1 MAVEQKTTKG
11 ISPEIAFL
19 GLDLMQDLSYLEV
32 AGSIWPR
39 IVRAVAS
46 PGERDDRFR
55 QITPSLYFD
64 PDEGRITTRKREGYL
79 FLGMFTVQRAFEG
92 WTKEERDIITIGLT
106 TLPRRLDETCRGLD
120 EFQAD
125 FFGLLKKRQAIL
137 RKELLGI

>member
-1 MAVEQKTTKG
+1 MAIEQKTTKG

-39 IVRAVAS
+39 IVRAVAGPS
-46 PGERDDRFR
+46 ERDDRFR

-64 PDEGRITTRKREGYL
+64 ADEGKITTRKREGYL
-79 FLGMFTVQRAFEG
+79 FLGRFTVRRSFDG
-92 WTKEERDIITIGLT
+92 WTKADRDIITIGLT
-106 TLPRRLDETCRGLD
+106 TLSRHLEATCRGLE
-120 EFQAD
+120 EFQSD
-125 FFGLLKKRQAIL
+125 FFGLLKKRQALL

>member
-1 MAVEQKTTKG
+1 MAVRQKTTGG

-19 GLDLMQDLSYLEV
+19 GLDLMQDQSHLEV
-32 AGSIWPR
+32 VAALWPR
-39 IVRAVAS
+39 IARAVAGDQDS
-46 PGERDDRFR
+46 RFM

-64 PDEGRITTRKREGYL
+64 PDEGRITTRKREGLL

-106 TLPRRLDETCRGLD
+106 TLPRRLEATCRGLD

-125 FFGLLKKRQAIL
+125 FLGLLKKRQIL
-137 RKELLGI
+137 FRQELLGI

>member
-1 MAVEQKTTKG
+1 MAVRQKTTGG

-19 GLDLMQDLSYLEV
+19 GLDLVQDQSHLEV
-32 AGSIWPR
+32 VAALWPR
-39 IVRAVAS
+39 IARAVAGDQDS
-46 PGERDDRFR
+46 RFM

-64 PDEGRITTRKREGYL
+64 PDEGRITTRKREGCL

-106 TLPRRLDETCRGLD
+106 TLPRRLGATCRGLD

-125 FFGLLKKRQAIL
+125 FLGLLKKRQIL
-137 RKELLGI
+137 FRQELLGI

>member
-1 MAVEQKTTKG
+1 MAIEQKTTNG

-46 PGERDDRFR
+46 ERDDRFR

-64 PDEGRITTRKREGYL
+64 ADEGRITTRKREGLL
-79 FLGMFTVQRAFEG
+79 FLGKFTVRRSFDG
-92 WTKEERDIITIGLT
+92 WTKAERDIITIGLT
-106 TLPRRLDETCRGLD
+106 TLPRRLEATCRGLD

-125 FFGLLKKRQAIL
+125 FLGLLKKRQAIL

>member
-1 MAVEQKTTKG
+1 MAIEQKTTNG

-19 GLDLMQDLSYLEV
+19 GLDLIQDLSYLEV

-46 PGERDDRFR
+46 ASERDDRFR

-64 PDEGRITTRKREGYL
+64 ADEGRITTRKREGLL
-79 FLGMFTVQRAFEG
+79 FLGRFTVRRSFDG
-92 WTKEERDIITIGLT
+92 WTKADRDIITIGLT
-106 TLPRRLDETCRGLD
+106 TLPLRLGATCRGLD

-125 FFGLLKKRQAIL
+125 FLGLLKKRQAIL
-137 RKELLGI
+137 RQELLGI

>member
-1 MAVEQKTTKG
+1 MAVEQKTTNG

-19 GLDLMQDLSYLEV
+19 GLDLMQDLYYLEV

-46 PGERDDRFR
+46 PGELDDRFR

-64 PDEGRITTRKREGYL
+64 ADEGKITTRKREGYL
-79 FLGMFTVQRAFEG
+79 FLGKLTVRPFVG
-92 WTKEERDIITIGLT
+92 WTKADRDIITIGLT
-106 TLPRRLDETCRGLD
+106 TLPRHLEATCRGLE
-120 EFQAD
+120 EFQSD

>member
-1 MAVEQKTTKG
+1 MAIEQKTTKG

-39 IVRAVAS
+39 IVRAVAG

-64 PDEGRITTRKREGYL
+64 AGLGKITTRKREGCL
-79 FLGMFTVQRAFEG
+79 FLGKFTVQRAFEG

-106 TLPRRLDETCRGLD
+106 TLPRRLEATCRGLD

-125 FFGLLKKRQAIL
+125 FLGLLKKRQAIL

>member
-1 MAVEQKTTKG
+1 MAVRQNTTGG

-46 PGERDDRFR
+46 PGELDDRFR

-64 PDEGRITTRKREGYL
+64 ADEGKITTRKREGYL
-79 FLGMFTVQRAFEG
+79 FLGRLTVRRSFEG
-92 WTKEERDIITIGLT
+92 WTKAERDIITIGLT
-106 TLPRRLDETCRGLD
+106 TLPRRLEATCRGLE
-120 EFQAD
+120 EFQED
-125 FFGLLKKRQAIL
+125 FFGLLKERQALL

>member
-1 MAVEQKTTKG
+1 MAIEQKTTNG

-46 PGERDDRFR
+46 ERDDRFR

-64 PDEGRITTRKREGYL
+64 ADEGKITTRKRKDCL
-79 FLGMFTVQRAFEG
+79 FLGRFTVRRSFEG
-92 WTKEERDIITIGLT
+92 WTKADRDIITIGLT
-106 TLPRRLDETCRGLD
+106 TLPRHLEATCRGLE
-120 EFQAD
+120 EFQED

>member
-1 MAVEQKTTKG
+1 MAVRQKTTGG

-19 GLDLMQDLSYLEV
+19 GLDLIQDKSHLEV
-32 AGSIWPR
+32 VAALWPR
-39 IVRAVAS
+39 IARAVA
-46 PGERDDRFR
+46 GEQDSRFL

-64 PDEGRITTRKREGYL
+64 PDEGRITTRKREGLL

-106 TLPRRLDETCRGLD
+106 TLPRRLEATCRGLD

-125 FFGLLKKRQAIL
+125 FLVLLKKRQIL
-137 RKELLGI
+137 FRQELLGI

>member
-1 MAVEQKTTKG
+1 MAVRQKTTGG

-19 GLDLMQDLSYLEV
+19 GLDLMQDQSHLEV
-32 AGSIWPR
+32 VAAIWPR
-39 IVRAVAS
+39 IARAVA
-46 PGERDDRFR
+46 GEQDSRFM

-64 PDEGRITTRKREGYL
+64 PDEGRITTRKREGLL

-106 TLPRRLDETCRGLD
+106 TLPRRLEATCRGLD

-125 FFGLLKKRQAIL
+125 FLGLLKKRQIL
-137 RKELLGI
+137 FRQELLGI

>member
-1 MAVEQKTTKG
+1 MAIEQKTTKG

-39 IVRAVAS
+39 IVRAVAG
-46 PGERDDRFR
+46 PGELDDRFR

-64 PDEGRITTRKREGYL
+64 ADEGKITTRKREGYL
-79 FLGMFTVQRAFEG
+79 FLGKFTVRPFEG

-106 TLPRRLDETCRGLD
+106 TLPRRLEATCRGLE
-120 EFQAD
+120 EFQSD
-125 FFGLLKKRQAIL
+125 FFGLLKNRQTLL

>member
-1 MAVEQKTTKG
+1 MAVRQKTTGG

-19 GLDLMQDLSYLEV
+19 GLDLMQDQSHLEV
-32 AGSIWPR
+32 VAAIWPR
-39 IVRAVAS
+39 IARAVA
-46 PGERDDRFR
+46 GEQDSRFM

-64 PDEGRITTRKREGYL
+64 PDEGRITTRKREGLL

-106 TLPRRLDETCRGLD
+106 TLPRRLEAACRGLD

-125 FFGLLKKRQAIL
+125 FLGLLKKRQIL
-137 RKELLGI
+137 FRQELLGI

>member
-46 PGERDDRFR
+46 PGELDDRFR

-64 PDEGRITTRKREGYL
+64 ADEGKITTRKRVGCL
-79 FLGMFTVQRAFEG
+79 FLGKFTVRRSFEG
-92 WTKEERDIITIGLT
+92 WTKADRDIITIGLS
-106 TLPRRLDETCRGLD
+106 TLPRYLEATCRGLE
-120 EFQAD
+120 EFQSD

>member
-1 MAVEQKTTKG
+1 MAIEQKTTKG

-39 IVRAVAS
+39 IVRAVAG

-64 PDEGRITTRKREGYL
+64 AGLGKITTRKREGYL
-79 FLGMFTVQRAFEG
+79 FLGKLTVRSFNG
-92 WTKEERDIITIGLT
+92 WTKADRDIITIGLT
-106 TLPRRLDETCRGLD
+106 TLPRRLEATCRGLD

-125 FFGLLKKRQAIL
+125 FLGLLKKRQAIL

>member
-32 AGSIWPR
+32 AGAIWPR

-46 PGERDDRFR
+46 PGELNDGFR

-64 PDEGRITTRKREGYL
+64 ADEGKITTRKREGLL

-125 FFGLLKKRQAIL
+125 FLGLLKKRQIL
-137 RKELLGI
+137 FRQELLGI

>member
-1 MAVEQKTTKG
+1 MAIEQKTTNG

-46 PGERDDRFR
+46 ERDDRFR

-64 PDEGRITTRKREGYL
+64 ADEGKITTRKREGLL
-79 FLGMFTVQRAFEG
+79 FLGKFTVRRSFEG
-92 WTKEERDIITIGLT
+92 WTKADRDIITIGLT
-106 TLPRRLDETCRGLD
+106 TLPRRLEATCRGLE
-120 EFQAD
+120 EFQSD

>member
-1 MAVEQKTTKG
+1 MAVEQKTTNG

-19 GLDLMQDLSYLEV
+19 GLDLMQDLYYLEV

-46 PGERDDRFR
+46 PGELDDRFR

-64 PDEGRITTRKREGYL
+64 ADEGKITTRKREGYL
-79 FLGMFTVQRAFEG
+79 FLGKLTVRRSFEG
-92 WTKEERDIITIGLT
+92 WTRADRDIITIGLT
-106 TLPRRLDETCRGLD
+106 TLPRRLEATCRGLE
-120 EFQAD
+120 EFQSD
-125 FFGLLKKRQAIL
+125 FFGLLKKRQEIL

>member
-1 MAVEQKTTKG
+1 MAVEQKTTNG

-46 PGERDDRFR
+46 PGELDDRFR

-64 PDEGRITTRKREGYL
+64 ADEGKITTRKREGYL
-79 FLGMFTVQRAFEG
+79 FLGKLTVRRSFEG
-92 WTKEERDIITIGLT
+92 WTKAERDIITIGLT
-106 TLPRRLDETCRGLD
+106 TLPRRLEATCRGLE
-120 EFQAD
+120 EFQED
-125 FFGLLKKRQAIL
+125 FFGLLKERQALL

>member
-1 MAVEQKTTKG
+1 MAIEQKTTNG

-46 PGERDDRFR
+46 ERDDRFR

-64 PDEGRITTRKREGYL
+64 ADEGRITTRKREGLL
-79 FLGMFTVQRAFEG
+79 FLGMFTVRRSFDG
-92 WTKEERDIITIGLT
+92 WTKDERDIITIGLT
-106 TLPRRLDETCRGLD
+106 TLPPRLEATCRGLD

-125 FFGLLKKRQAIL
+125 FLGLLKKRQAIL
-137 RKELLGI
+137 RQELLGI

>member
-1 MAVEQKTTKG
+1 MAIEQKTTNG

-46 PGERDDRFR
+46 ERDDRFR

-64 PDEGRITTRKREGYL
+64 ADEGRITTRKREGYL
-79 FLGMFTVQRAFEG
+79 FLGRFTVRRSFEG
-92 WTKEERDIITIGLT
+92 WTKADRDIITVGLT
-106 TLPRRLDETCRGLD
+106 TLPRRLEATCRGLE
-120 EFQAD
+120 EFQSD
-125 FFGLLKKRQAIL
+125 FFSLLKKRQAIL
-137 RKELLGI
+137 RQELLGI